1 MSGETILI
9 VDDQP
14 ENVAILCN
22 FLGRHGYSLLIA
34 NDGES
39 ALDVIKTQRP
49 DIVLL
54 DIMMPGING
63 FEVCRRLKANDE
75 TFNVPVI
82 FMTALT
88 DTADKLE
95 GFAAGGVDYITKP
108 FKYEEV
114 RARLKLHLTL
124 FHLQRELRKRNAELE
139 AFAYSLAHDLKTP
152 LATISG
158 SADLLALSCHAYMDS
173 EMRDNL
179 EMIQKIAGKSG
190 EVINALL
197 MLADTARQ
205 GAVPLEPLHMAFI
218 MPGVKR
224 RLSVLLKEYQ
234 AELIM
239 PTAWPFV
246 CGYPAWVEEIWVN
259 LICNAIKHGGRPP
272 YVEVGADAEQDG
284 LVRFWVR
291 DNGAGV
297 SAAMQES
304 LFTPFHQLHTKRQH
318 GLGLSIC
325 HNIVTKLGG
334 SIGVESAPEQGSLF
348 YFTLPVKLP
357 ASDKDL
363 DAMLVSE

>member
-1 MSGETILI
+1 MSGETVLI

-22 FLGRHGYSLLIA
+22 FLGRHGYALLIA

-39 ALDVIKTQRP
+39 ALDIVNAQQP

-63 FEVCRRLKANDE
+63 FEVCRRLKADKNTCD
-75 TFNVPVI
+75 VPVI

-95 GFAAGGVDYITKP
+95 GFAVGGVDYITKP

-114 RARLKLHLTL
+114 RARLKLHLDL
-124 FHLQRELRKRNAELE
+124 FRLQDELRARNAELE

-152 LATISG
+152 LATING

-179 EMIQKIAGKSG
+179 EMIQKNAGKSA

-205 GAVPLEPLHMAFI
+205 GAAPLEPLRMDFI
-218 MPGVKR
+218 MPAVKR
-224 RLSVLLKEYQ
+224 RLGVLLKEYQ
-234 AELIM
+234 GELIM
-239 PTAWPFV
+239 PTAWPFA
-246 CGYPAWVEEIWVN
+246 CGYPAWVEEVWVN
-259 LICNAIKHGGRPP
+259 LICNAIKHGGHPP
-272 YVEVGADAEQDG
+272 RVEVGADAGQDG

-291 DNGAGV
+291 DNGVGV
-297 SAAMQES
+297 STAMQEN
-304 LFTPFHQLHTKRQH
+304 LFVPFSQLHTRRQH

-334 SIGVESAPEQGSLF
+334 SIGVESAPGQGSLF
-348 YFTLPVKLP
+348 YFTLPVQLP

-363 DAMLVSE
+363 DAILLSE